1 MLPGDGPPSIGKRDF
16 FVVTGKRKDNAE
28 CANTWHFIL
37 FSGEKKNKKAERW
50 IHQVRPYYL
59 SIGVHWLWV
68 SNHQLFDF
76 FGIILRRTTIDL
88 FASPFKFLAN
98 LSPEDCVPHNHVG
111 HGIYFVDLIKGGRL
125 SRNKY
130 KHHVLD
136 SRQKMWLEWV
146 RYSPVLSA
154 RGHSTALILSNEFGD
169 CNRNL
174 KLIVSQWRTV
184 RAGYK
189 NNIVRKWFLFLFFL
203 TDFDLIFF

>member
-1 MLPGDGPPSIGKRDF
+1 
-16 FVVTGKRKDNAE
+16 
-28 CANTWHFIL
+28 
-37 FSGEKKNKKAERW
+37 
-50 IHQVRPYYL
+50 
-59 SIGVHWLWV
+59 
-68 SNHQLFDF
+68 
-76 FGIILRRTTIDL
+76 LRRTTIDL

-203 TDFDLIFF
+203 TDFDLIFFLIWLYFRNNPGFCGWCDSTLRGGGTTIRFDCHECWRSGEKNNAGLTINTHIKFDTTYIITIIIIYSPSYLNIVNI